1 MSTLSP
7 DTQVALLLTGEFGGR
22 AAGGLP
28 PLTLP
33 EYNQVAKTLVLLGKR
48 PGDLL
53 ASVPEEWNE
62 LMEFEALHSE
72 RLSYLLGRG
81 LAMAAAMN
89 KWMNRGI
96 KVIGRSDSAYPTKYN
111 DRLKNARP
119 PVLYAV
125 GNTQILEHTGF
136 AMVGSRVTTSA
147 ILDWSAALAKER
159 VAAGEAII
167 SGGAKGVDLAA
178 IMGALESGGSA
189 VAFLPNDLSR
199 VALSKSFRP
208 HILSDKLLLLSAA
221 DPSASFQVWR
231 AMDRNKYI
239 YALAERAVIV
249 ASDLKSGGTWA
260 GAEEQ
265 LNSATCPAVF
275 VRQDA
280 ASEGLVALNRLGLPF
295 WGGVTGSVVRMNPA
309 EEEWKRVRFHLTQ
322 AGKTGL
328 GIKAV
333 MQLVDYPGGQ
343 KRMASLLEEWQENG
357 RVERKPNG
365 KYALLKKDQQAS
377 LF

>member
-22 AAGGLP
+22 VAGELP

-81 LAMAAAMN
+81 LAMADAMN

-125 GNTQILEHTGF
+125 GNTEILDNSGF
-136 AMVGSRVTTSA
+136 AIVGSRVTTSA
-147 ILDWSAALAKER
+147 ILDWTAGLAKER
-159 VAAGEAII
+159 VLAGEVIV

-178 IMGALESGGSA
+178 ITGALESGGSA
-189 VAFLPNDLSR
+189 IAVLPNDLSR

-208 HILSDKLLLLSAA
+208 YILSDRLLLLSAA
-221 DPSASFQVWR
+221 DPSAPFQVWR

-239 YALAERAVIV
+239 YSLADRAVIV
-249 ASDLKSGGTWA
+249 ASELKSGGTWA

>member
-81 LAMAAAMN
+81 LAMADAMN

-119 PVLYAV
+119 PVLYVV
-125 GNTQILEHTGF
+125 GNTQILERTGF
-136 AMVGSRVTTSA
+136 AMVGSRVTTPA
-147 ILDWSAALAKER
+147 ILDWRSDR
-159 VAAGEAII
+159 
-167 SGGAKGVDLAA
+167 
-178 IMGALESGGSA
+178 
-189 VAFLPNDLSR
+189 
-199 VALSKSFRP
+199 FRRC
-208 HILSDKLLLLSAA
+208 
-221 DPSASFQVWR
+221 QR
-231 AMDRNKYI
+231 R
-239 YALAERAVIV
+239 
-249 ASDLKSGGTWA
+249 
-260 GAEEQ
+260 
-265 LNSATCPAVF
+265 
-275 VRQDA
+275 
-280 ASEGLVALNRLGLPF
+280 
-295 WGGVTGSVVRMNPA
+295 
-309 EEEWKRVRFHLTQ
+309 
-322 AGKTGL
+322 GL
-328 GIKAV
+328 GRNHGSI
-333 MQLVDYPGGQ
+333 GI
-343 KRMASLLEEWQENG
+343 G
-357 RVERKPNG
+357 RKCCRG
-365 KYALLKKDQQAS
+365 LAQ
-377 LF
+377 